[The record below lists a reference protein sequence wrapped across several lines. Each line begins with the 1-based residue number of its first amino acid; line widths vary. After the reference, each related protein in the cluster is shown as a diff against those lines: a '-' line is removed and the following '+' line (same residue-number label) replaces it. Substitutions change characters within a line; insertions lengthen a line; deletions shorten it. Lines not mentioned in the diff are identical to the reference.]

1 MALSL
6 RYLKNKF
13 NREKF
18 EIFNHQIYVLCGDGD
33 LQEGVASWSYSISRY
48 SKIR

>member
-1 MALSL
+1 MVLVWRLSL

-33 LQEGVASWSYSISRY
+33 LQEGVAL
-48 SKIR
+48 KLFN